1 MCVVERPFFWG
12 WEEEHEDVPAPTG
25 SLPPTPTPPPDL
37 EVELSS
43 TRQALQ
49 PPLVPTQP
57 SMSGQLLPWFRV
69 RSS

>member
-12 WEEEHEDVPAPTG
+12 WEEEDEDVPAPTG
-25 SLPPTPTPPPDL
+25 SLPPTPPADL

-43 TRQALQ
+43 NRQALQ

-57 SMSGQLLPWFRV
+57 SISGQLLPWFRV
-69 RSS
+69 RSP